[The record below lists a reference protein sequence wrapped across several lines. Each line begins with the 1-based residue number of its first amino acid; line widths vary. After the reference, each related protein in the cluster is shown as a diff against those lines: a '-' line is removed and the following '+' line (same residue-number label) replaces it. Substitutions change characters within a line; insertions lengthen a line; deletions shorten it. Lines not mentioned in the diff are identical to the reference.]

1 MKAYIVVSVQFLWCV
16 QYLIQW
22 WEEAFQPTIHDFFFD
37 NLDVDGAAYNLNKMM
52 KIPFSLCALMYH
64 ISVKLYLCKD
74 VC

>member
-1 MKAYIVVSVQFLWCV
+1 VCST
-16 QYLIQW
+16 
-22 WEEAFQPTIHDFFFD
+22 AFSDERKLFNLPSMIFFFD
-37 NLDVDGAAYNLNKMM
+37 NLDVDGGAAYNLNKMM